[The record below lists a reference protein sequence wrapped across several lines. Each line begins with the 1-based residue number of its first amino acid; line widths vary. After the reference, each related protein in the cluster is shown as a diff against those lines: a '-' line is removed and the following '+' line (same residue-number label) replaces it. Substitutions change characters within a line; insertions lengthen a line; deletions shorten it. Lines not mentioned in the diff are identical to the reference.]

1 MSALEETTMRKIIL
15 MMSVSLVG
23 FFEGPN
29 RELDW
34 HLVDD
39 ELHSHFNEQ
48 LSALGAFLN
57 GRVTYELMAG
67 FWPTADPPPSS
78 TGPIVEFTR
87 VWRDMPQIVF
97 SSTL

>member
-1 MSALEETTMRKIIL
+1 MRKIIL
-15 MMSVSLVG
+15 MMSVSLDG

-39 ELHSHFNEQ
+39 EVHSDFNEQ
-48 LSALGAFLN
+48 LGAMSTFLD

-67 FWPTADPPPSS
+67 YWPTADRDLASPRP
-78 TGPIVEFTR
+78 VAEFAR
-87 VWRDMPQIVF
+87 I
-97 SSTL
+97 